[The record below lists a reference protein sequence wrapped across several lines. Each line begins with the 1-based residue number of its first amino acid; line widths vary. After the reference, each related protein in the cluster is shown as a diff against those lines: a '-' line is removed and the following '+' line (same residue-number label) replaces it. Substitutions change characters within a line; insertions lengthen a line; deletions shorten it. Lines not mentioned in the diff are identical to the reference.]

1 MFAETYNEFL
11 EVAQKQVNKGMPL
24 QIVYGAMSAAKQR
37 LEFML
42 NAQYDEKKV
51 LADWDKTV
59 KDHAPTTPDL
69 PGIDV
74 PLVHVEEDN

>member
-11 EVAQKQVNKGMPL
+11 EVAQKQVNKG
-24 QIVYGAMSAAKQR
+24 VYGAMSAAKQR